1 MEQVILKVSDV
12 RTKIKNFL
20 EENLEVDVSSLIDS
34 EELFTS
40 GLIDSFALIELL
52 GFMENELHF
61 TVNFADM
68 TVDDFDTIDALVKL
82 VEQ

>member
-1 MEQVILKVSDV
+1 MSDV
-12 RTKIKNFL
+12 RTKIKKFL
-20 EENLEVDVSSLIDS
+20 EDSLDVDVSEISDS

-52 GFMENELHF
+52 GFMEHELNF
-61 TVNFADM
+61 IVNFADM
-68 TVDDFDTIDALVKL
+68 VVDDFDTIDALVKL

>member
-1 MEQVILKVSDV
+1 MIVKVSDT
-12 RTKIKNFL
+12 RTKIKKFL
-20 EENLEVDVSSLIDS
+20 EEHLDVDMNNITDS
-34 EELFTS
+34 KELFTS

-52 GFMENELHF
+52 GFMEDELNF

-68 TVDDFDTIDALVKL
+68 TVDDFDTIDALVQL

>member
-1 MEQVILKVSDV
+1 MSDV
-12 RTKIKNFL
+12 RTKIKKFL
-20 EENLEVDVSSLIDS
+20 EESLDVDISSLSDS

-40 GLIDSFALIELL
+40 GLIDSFSLIELL
-52 GFMENELHF
+52 GFLESDLNF

-68 TVDDFDTIDALVKL
+68 VVDDFDTVDALVKL

>member
-1 MEQVILKVSDV
+1 MSDV
-12 RTKIKNFL
+12 RTKIKKFL
-20 EENLEVDVSSLIDS
+20 QESLEVDMSSVTDS

-52 GFMENELHF
+52 GFMESELNF
-61 TVNFADM
+61 TVDFADM
-68 TVDDFDTIDALVKL
+68 MVDDFDTIDALVKL

>member
-1 MEQVILKVSDV
+1 MSDV
-12 RTKIKNFL
+12 RTKIKKFI
-20 EENLEVDVSSLIDS
+20 EESLEVDMSSVTDS

-52 GFMENELHF
+52 GFLESELNF
-61 TVNFADM
+61 TVDFAEM
-68 TVDDFDTIDALVKL
+68 MVDDFDTIDALVKL